1 MKLRI
6 AIWAGVGALVV
17 VVWRVYISVTLSNP
31 LGTGGVGRALIYLTC
46 PIAIAS
52 QHPQGFY
59 FVLLMNAATYGLVGT
74 VVETMRRHYRQT
86 RLISN

>member
-46 PIAIAS
+46 PIAIIS

-59 FVLLMNAATYGLVGT
+59 FVLLMNAAAYGLVGT